1 MARYEFCSMK
11 CQNIGGAI
19 AKKNDGVIPKMAGS
33 LNTDVER
40 QAIVDARIQLAE
52 ALDQVGIMPAFEN
65 LEPAQIDVIV
75 KAVVIGFQA
84 SVHRQCST
92 GKVPF

>member
-1 MARYEFCSMK
+1 MPGK
-11 CQNIGGAI
+11 
-19 AKKNDGVIPKMAGS
+19 

-52 ALDQVGIMPAFEN
+52 VLEKHGLMAAFEN
-65 LEPAQIDVIV
+65 LEPAQIDEIV
-75 KAVVIGFQA
+75 SSVVIGFQA
-84 SVHRQCST
+84 SVHRQCSS

>member
-1 MARYEFCSMK
+1 MD
-11 CQNIGGAI
+11 IGGAI

-40 QAIVDARIQLAE
+40 QAIVDARFQLAE
-52 ALDQVGIMPAFEN
+52 ALEQVGLMPAFEN

-75 KAVVIGFQA
+75 RAVVIGFQA

>member
-1 MARYEFCSMK
+1 MI
-11 CQNIGGAI
+11 CQKIGGAI

-52 ALDQVGIMPAFEN
+52 ALNSIPGLMAHFEN
-65 LEPAQIDVIV
+65 LEPAQIDTIV

-84 SVHRQCST
+84 SVHRQCSM
-92 GKVPF
+92 GAVPF